1 MSEKFCLKWN
11 DYNSNISKSF
21 SKLRNEESFYDVT
34 LVSDDQ
40 KQISAHKVVLSACS
54 EYFKNI
60 LKQNVNPNPLLCLD
74 GISSSEMI
82 AILDYIYCGEVNIYQ
97 EDVDRFLNIAER
109 LKLAGLIFSENDAQ
123 NHDNIE
129 NDACTQ
135 ISCNIY
141 QDFQNIEELDAKI
154 LEYIEKDVTY
164 SRWKCKLCDR
174 SMKLKGHIK
183 EHVEIHFEGLS
194 FPCKLCDT
202 NCRSRHNLRN
212 HINSRH
218 K

>member
-141 QDFQNIEELDAKI
+141 
-154 LEYIEKDVTY
+154 
-164 SRWKCKLCDR
+164 
-174 SMKLKGHIK
+174 
-183 EHVEIHFEGLS
+183 
-194 FPCKLCDT
+194 
-202 NCRSRHNLRN
+202 
-212 HINSRH
+212 
-218 K
+218 

>member
-60 LKQNVNPNPLLCLD
+60 LKQNVNPNRLLCLD

-141 QDFQNIEELDAKI
+141 
-154 LEYIEKDVTY
+154 
-164 SRWKCKLCDR
+164 
-174 SMKLKGHIK
+174 
-183 EHVEIHFEGLS
+183 
-194 FPCKLCDT
+194 
-202 NCRSRHNLRN
+202 
-212 HINSRH
+212 
-218 K
+218 